1 MDNDFKDFPQIMTV
15 EELAA
20 ALRIGRNAAY
30 QLVRDKAI
38 RAIKV
43 GRSIRIPRAALIE
56 FLGSTQ

>member
-1 MDNDFKDFPQIMTV
+1 MDNDFKDFPQVMTV

-43 GRSIRIPRAALIE
+43 GRNIRIPRAALVE
-56 FLGSTQ
+56 FLDCTQ

>member
-1 MDNDFKDFPQIMTV
+1 MDNDFEDFPQVMTV

-43 GRSIRIPRAALIE
+43 GRNIRIPRAALVE
-56 FLGSTQ
+56 FLDRTQ

>member
-1 MDNDFKDFPQIMTV
+1 MDNDFKDFPQVMTV

-30 QLVRDKAI
+30 QLVRGEAI

-43 GRSIRIPRAALIE
+43 GRSIRIPRAALVE
-56 FLGSTQ
+56 FLDCTQ

>member
-1 MDNDFKDFPQIMTV
+1 MDNDFEDFPQVMTV

-43 GRSIRIPRAALIE
+43 GRSIRIPRAALVE
-56 FLGSTQ
+56 FLDRTQ